1 MHEQSKWHEAQ
12 PSASDEAN
20 ALLLLSNLGRKHI
33 LMARSE
39 AEGPNFLKYWFLS
52 LKFGLKLDNIAIM
65 HEQSKWHEAQPSASD
80 EASAL

>member
-12 PSASDEAN
+12 PSASDESN

-39 AEGPNFLKYWFLS
+39 AEGPNF
-52 LKFGLKLDNIAIM
+52 
-65 HEQSKWHEAQPSASD
+65 
-80 EASAL
+80 

>member
-1 MHEQSKWHEAQ
+1 MASRISGPTRFKIHLDRLNIAIMHEQSKWHEAQ

-39 AEGPNFLKYWFLS
+39 AEGPNF
-52 LKFGLKLDNIAIM
+52 
-65 HEQSKWHEAQPSASD
+65 
-80 EASAL
+80 

>member
-1 MHEQSKWHEAQ
+1 MCLGAVHKSYRSPEGKGGVRPLISKIAIMHEQSKWHEAQ

-39 AEGPNFLKYWFLS
+39 AEGPNFLKY
-52 LKFGLKLDNIAIM
+52 
-65 HEQSKWHEAQPSASD
+65 
-80 EASAL
+80 

>member
-1 MHEQSKWHEAQ
+1 MHKQSKWHEAQ
-12 PSASDEAN
+12 PSASDEAS

-52 LKFGLKLDNIAIM
+52 LKFGLKLDN
-65 HEQSKWHEAQPSASD
+65 
-80 EASAL
+80 

>member
-39 AEGPNFLKYWFLS
+39 AEGPNLLKY
-52 LKFGLKLDNIAIM
+52 
-65 HEQSKWHEAQPSASD
+65 
-80 EASAL
+80 